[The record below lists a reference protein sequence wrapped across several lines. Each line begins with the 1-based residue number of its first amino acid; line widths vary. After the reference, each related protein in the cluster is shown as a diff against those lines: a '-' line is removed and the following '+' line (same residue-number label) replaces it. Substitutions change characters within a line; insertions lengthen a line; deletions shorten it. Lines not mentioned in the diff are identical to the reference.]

1 MIPGV
6 AREAFE
12 LPAGDPDAAAVG
24 RRVRGDALLPSGAG
38 QGVILCHGFKGFAR
52 WAFLPHL
59 AERLAALRLAVVSF
73 DFSGSG
79 VGPDRETFTEL
90 DAFAENTYARELA
103 DLAAVERAAVERGWV
118 RDGYGLFGHSRG
130 GGVAVLHAGGVPGRT
145 PAVGALVTW
154 AAIAAVGRWSAAE
167 VARWRAVGQHPV
179 PNSRTGQ
186 VLQLN
191 LTALDEAERLR
202 GGALDVQAAAARVR
216 APWLLVHGTEDETV
230 AAADAHALHAASG
243 GRAELLLVPGASHTF
258 GARHPMGAPPPA
270 ADEVVRATTAFFV
283 RQLLG

>member
-1 MIPGV
+1 MIRGV
-6 AREAFE
+6 AREPFE
-12 LPAGDPDAAAVG
+12 LAAGDAGAAAAGRRIRGDVLLPAGA
-24 RRVRGDALLPSGAG
+24 R

-52 WAFLPHL
+52 WAFFPHL
-59 AERLAALRLAVVSF
+59 AERLAALGLAVVSF

-90 DAFAENTYARELA
+90 DAFAENTYTRELA
-103 DLAAVERAAVERGWV
+103 DLAAVERAAAERGWV

-130 GGVAVLHAGGVPGRT
+130 GGVAVLHAGGAAGRG

-154 AAIAAVGRWSAAE
+154 AAIAAVGRWSADD
-167 VARWRAVGQHPV
+167 VARWRASGQHPV

-202 GGALDVQAAAARVR
+202 SGALDVQAAAARVR
-216 APWLLVHGTEDETV
+216 APWLLVHGSEDETV
-230 AAADAHALHAASG
+230 AAADAHALHAASEQ
-243 GRAELLLVPGASHTF
+243 RAELLLVPGANHTF

-270 ADEVVRATTAFFV
+270 TDEVVRATSAFFV
-283 RQLLG
+283 RHLLG

>member
-6 AREAFE
+6 AREPFE
-12 LPAGDPDAAAVG
+12 LPAGDPGAAAAG
-24 RRVRGDALLPSGAG
+24 RRVRGDALVPADAR
-38 QGVILCHGFKGFAR
+38 QGVVLCHGFKGFAR

-59 AERLAALRLAVVSF
+59 AERLAALGLAVVSF

-103 DLAAVERAAVERGWV
+103 DLAAVERLAVERGWV

-130 GGVAVLHAGGVPGRT
+130 GGVAVLHAGGSGSAA

-154 AAIAAVGRWSAAE
+154 AAIAAVGRWSADE
-167 VARWRAVGQHPV
+167 VARWRASGQHPV

-186 VLQLN
+186 VLQLG
-191 LTALDEAERLR
+191 LTALDEAERHR
-202 GGALDVQAAAARVR
+202 DGRLDVRAAAGRVR
-216 APWLLVHGTEDETV
+216 APWLLVHGTADETV
-230 AAADAHALHAASG
+230 AVADAHALCAASG
-243 GRAELLLVPGASHTF
+243 ERAELLLVPGANHTF

-283 RQLLG
+283 RHLLG